1 MKRCASDGMKKI
13 NVGTELNKSYI
24 EEVNKTFPNATPL
37 TSLRGL
43 LGTANDRIKDIIVE
57 KATLFKI

>member
-1 MKRCASDGMKKI
+1 MKKI

-24 EEVNKTFPNATPL
+24 EVVSKTFTADDVTPL

-43 LGTANDRIKDIIVE
+43 LGPANDRIKEIITD
-57 KATLFKI
+57 KATLFKL

>member
-1 MKRCASDGMKKI
+1 MKKI

-24 EEVNKTFPNATPL
+24 EEVNKTFPNATQL